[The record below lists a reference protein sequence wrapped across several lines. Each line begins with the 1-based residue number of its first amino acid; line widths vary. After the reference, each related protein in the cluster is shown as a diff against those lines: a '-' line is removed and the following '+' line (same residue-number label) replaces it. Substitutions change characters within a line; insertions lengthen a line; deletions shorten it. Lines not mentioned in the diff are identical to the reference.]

1 MSDNFK
7 NKIGFFSYKG
17 YPLVRC
23 GDTLYYGNMAD
34 EYVTMLKIE
43 KTTKVFN
50 IDVADKIKI
59 YLMSTNTELNP
70 IEAIKKT
77 SEKDGLYEALD
88 LASAWLQRSI
98 D

>member
-1 MSDNFK
+1 MS
-7 NKIGFFSYKG
+7 
-17 YPLVRC
+17 
-23 GDTLYYGNMAD
+23 D